1 MHTHPVDGRVE
12 ALDERGALQ
21 AEDQGLGVGVH
32 MPDRTAGTEPARV
45 PGGAG
50 ELHAT
55 EIVPPDGLVEPVLKL
70 VLDELV
76 WQVHVNPFWSRS

>member
-1 MHTHPVDGRVE
+1 
-12 ALDERGALQ
+12 
-21 AEDQGLGVGVH
+21 
-32 MPDRTAGTEPARV
+32 MPDGAAGAEPARV
-45 PGGAG
+45 AGGAG

-76 WQVHVNPFWSRS
+76 RQVHVNPFWSRS